1 MQKIVQILE
10 MINKLLH
17 GSTTNLKKIVMS
29 FEMERLQ
36 TLKMQEILIS
46 NPIMKSCLVG
56 TFPFKKKLFLS
67 IFLHLRHR
75 HFLRGGWQKLVKF
88 ANGYW

>member
-1 MQKIVQILE
+1 MQNNLFVIQHFWQAGCIAFSWVQKIVQILE

-56 TFPFKKKLFLS
+56 TFPFKKNYFFQYFS
-67 IFLHLRHR
+67 I
-75 HFLRGGWQKLVKF
+75 
-88 ANGYW
+88 

>member
-1 MQKIVQILE
+1 

-56 TFPFKKKLFLS
+56 TFPFKKKIISFNISPFKTSAFFTWRLAKIS
-67 IFLHLRHR
+67 KIC
-75 HFLRGGWQKLVKF
+75 
-88 ANGYW
+88 